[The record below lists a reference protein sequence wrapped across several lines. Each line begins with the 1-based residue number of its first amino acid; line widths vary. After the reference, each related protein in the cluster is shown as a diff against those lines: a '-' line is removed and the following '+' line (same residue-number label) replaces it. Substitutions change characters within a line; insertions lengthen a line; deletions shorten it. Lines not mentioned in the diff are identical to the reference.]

1 MPAKHVT
8 NANGVRVL
16 SEDYYPPSPRPT
28 ESQSQ
33 SSSEGKR
40 PSHVR
45 TTQKKI
51 MTPQQQQAVLKKAAQ
66 DRDLVRSKPGYKSL
80 KK

>member
-1 MPAKHVT
+1 MPAKYII
-8 NANGVRVL
+8 NGNGVRVP
-16 SEDYYPPSPRPT
+16 SVDYYPPSPRPT

-33 SSSEGKR
+33 SPSEGKG
-40 PSHVR
+40 PSPVR

-51 MTPQQQQAVLKKAAQ
+51 MTPQQQQAVLKKASQ
-66 DRDLVRSKPGYKSL
+66 DRELARSKPGYNSL

>member
-1 MPAKHVT
+1 MPAKYVT

-28 ESQSQ
+28 ESHLQPTSARKKP
-33 SSSEGKR
+33 SSTRSTR
-40 PSHVR
+40 R
-45 TTQKKI
+45 I
-51 MTPQQQQAVLKKAAQ
+51 MTPQQQQAALKKAALEREQ
-66 DRDLVRSKPGYKSL
+66 ARSKPGYNSL

>member
-1 MPAKHVT
+1 MPAKYII
-8 NANGVRVL
+8 NGNGVRVL

-28 ESQSQ
+28 ESHPQPTSAR
-33 SSSEGKR
+33 KK

-66 DRDLVRSKPGYKSL
+66 DRELARSKPGYNSL

>member
-1 MPAKHVT
+1 MPAKYVT

-28 ESQSQ
+28 ESHPQPTSARKKP
-33 SSSEGKR
+33 SSTRSTR
-40 PSHVR
+40 R
-45 TTQKKI
+45 I
-51 MTPQQQQAVLKKAAQ
+51 MTPQQQQAALKKAALEREQ
-66 DRDLVRSKPGYKSL
+66 ARSKPGYNSL